1 MYTIPRNG
9 TAILITAD
17 QCQMMA
23 VQQFLIFSPIAASF
37 TVAALA
43 IFYIGRNKVPG
54 ELVKTGTSTS

>member
-1 MYTIPRNG
+1 
-9 TAILITAD
+9 
-17 QCQMMA
+17 MMA